1 MYIYIDMLTHING
14 YDTVYFNLAC
24 FTEWYWNFSH
34 MYSMT
39 KIEHIRTPT
48 IHTQHTW
55 TWVDI
60 SSDAMNDVISY
71 CETYH
76 LVTLR

>member
-1 MYIYIDMLTHING
+1 
-14 YDTVYFNLAC
+14 
-24 FTEWYWNFSH
+24 

-39 KIEHIRTPT
+39 KIEHIHTPT

-60 SSDAMNDVISY
+60 SSDAMKDVISY
-71 CETYH
+71 CKTYH